1 MTIQLCSIKN
11 SLLTPGFG
19 RNFMQIKKSCRRSW
33 LRRLRPS
40 AARLP
45 RTLHLFRGHTSEE
58 EGPVQCGRGRGPKTR
73 RWGRGRDG
81 EQPGCFPRP
90 PAKCLAC
97 RGRPSAASGARAQP
111 GWRLPSDESAKAEPH
126 GDQRGPGDR
135 RLLSAGRRHC
145 SAPVFLEPVLCHLSC
160 ARGFSTPP
168 SVPTAPRL
176 ITANVFN
183 QRHMFSEVKIRRR

>member
-1 MTIQLCSIKN
+1 MLHQKFSTHTRVREKFYADKKILPEELAQAMMASHLLLVCPARSICFAVTPRKRKAQCSADADAA
-11 SLLTPGFG
+11 P
-19 RNFMQIKKSCRRSW
+19 
-33 LRRLRPS
+33 RLDAGAGAGTGSSRAAFPVRPLS
-40 AARLP
+40 A
-45 RTLHLFRGHTSEE
+45 
-58 EGPVQCGRGRGPKTR
+58 
-73 RWGRGRDG
+73 W
-81 EQPGCFPRP
+81 
-90 PAKCLAC
+90 PAG
-97 RGRPSAASGARAQP
+97 GRPSAASGARAQP

>member
-58 EGPVQCGRGRGPKTR
+58 EGPVQCGRGRGPGPKTR

-135 RLLSAGRRHC
+135 RLLSAGGPKALLR
-145 SAPVFLEPVLCHLSC
+145 
-160 ARGFSTPP
+160 
-168 SVPTAPRL
+168 PRL
-176 ITANVFN
+176 SGTSSLSP
-183 QRHMFSEVKIRRR
+183 QLC